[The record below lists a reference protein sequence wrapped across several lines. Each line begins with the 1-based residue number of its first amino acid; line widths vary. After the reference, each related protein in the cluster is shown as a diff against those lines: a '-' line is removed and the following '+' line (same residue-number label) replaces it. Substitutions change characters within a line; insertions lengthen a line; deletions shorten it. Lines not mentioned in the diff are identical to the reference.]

1 MEKLVHFSESFQ
13 GLSHRENQDGYLV
26 IEEEEYTIFAVFD
39 GVSRAL
45 NPRNGVDSAIQ
56 FLNEH
61 HQDYVSSDSLNL
73 NQMMFSV
80 HQNIL
85 QTNIPESLTTYAI
98 AGFFNRNSSLWFY
111 SSLGDSRIYRL
122 REHTLTCITT
132 DDTLWPGSPIL
143 TKCLGSEL
151 LSVND
156 FQEGKFI
163 AGEGFLFLATD
174 GCYLLCEEK
183 STELTKAFEKDDVLT
198 LNKTVIRMLKGNN
211 LDDATYILIKPPAY
225 KGDLSKFSI
234 QDNEK

>member
-26 IEEEEYTIFAVFD
+26 IEKEEYSIFAVFD

-56 FLNEH
+56 FLKKH
-61 HQDYVSSDSLNL
+61 HQDYISNDSLNL

-98 AGFFNRNSSLWFY
+98 TGFFNLNSSLWFY

-122 REHTLTCITT
+122 RERAMICMTT

-151 LSVND
+151 RSVND
-156 FQEGKFI
+156 FREEKFI
-163 AGEGFLFLATD
+163 AGDGFLFLATD
-174 GCYLLCEEK
+174 GCYSLCEEK
-183 STELTKAFEKDDVLT
+183 SPELIKTFEKNDVLT
-198 LNKTVIRMLKGNN
+198 LNKAIIRILKGNN
-211 LDDATYILIKPPAY
+211 LDDATYLLIKPP
-225 KGDLSKFSI
+225 SH
-234 QDNEK
+234 